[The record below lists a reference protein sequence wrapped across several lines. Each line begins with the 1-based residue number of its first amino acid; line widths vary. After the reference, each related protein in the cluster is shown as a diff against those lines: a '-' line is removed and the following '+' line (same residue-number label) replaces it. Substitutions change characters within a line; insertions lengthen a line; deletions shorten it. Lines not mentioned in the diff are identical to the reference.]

1 MCGFCY
7 YLGDAIAQEGLGE
20 SGEDRHSE
28 VMVVGFARQDWIE
41 AVLDGEEDREVYG
54 IDYSIEH
61 HEEYLEVKMLS

>member
-28 VMVVGFARQDWIE
+28 VMVVGFAR
-41 AVLDGEEDREVYG
+41 
-54 IDYSIEH
+54 
-61 HEEYLEVKMLS
+61 